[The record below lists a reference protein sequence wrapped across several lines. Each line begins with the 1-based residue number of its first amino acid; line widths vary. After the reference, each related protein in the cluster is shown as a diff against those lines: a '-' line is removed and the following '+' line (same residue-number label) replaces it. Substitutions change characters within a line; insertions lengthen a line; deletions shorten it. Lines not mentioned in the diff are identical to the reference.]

1 LIEAVESKEGDD
13 NMKLE
18 NIVELLKE
26 FRFKFVSINPLTFEL
41 EDLNPQSNVN
51 ISGKIVIDV
60 SNKKILFDFHSDIK
74 W

>member
-1 LIEAVESKEGDD
+1 
-13 NMKLE
+13 MKLE

-41 EDLNPQSNVN
+41 EDLNPQDNVN
-51 ISGKIVIDV
+51 IAGKIVIDT
-60 SNKKILFDFHSDIK
+60 STKRIFFSFYSDIK